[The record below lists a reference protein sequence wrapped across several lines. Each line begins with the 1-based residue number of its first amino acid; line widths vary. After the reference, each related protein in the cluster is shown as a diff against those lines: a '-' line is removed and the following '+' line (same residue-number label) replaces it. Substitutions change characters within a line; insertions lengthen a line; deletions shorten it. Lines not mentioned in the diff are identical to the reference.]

1 MLGFL
6 RKDFYM
12 LYGAYKKNLLLV
24 FLLYAALVLV
34 MKNTFFLA
42 ILIWLMAFYGLSAIT
57 MDDSCGWDRY
67 ARTLPVSSGAVIT
80 ARFLTILLLLGVA
93 VAYSLI
99 LGGVLHLF
107 LDYDGIG
114 DLLLT
119 IALVTSAALATTGI
133 LLPAASKWGVVFLTP
148 VLLKKWL
155 GTGLTDSLLRW
166 LEGLS
171 PMALSAAALGV
182 GLLVFALGGWVS
194 ARIYAKK
201 EF

>member
-34 MKNTFFLA
+34 MKNTFLLA

-80 ARFLTILLLLGVA
+80 ARFLTTLLLLG
-93 VAYSLI
+93 I
-99 LGGVLHLF
+99 
-107 LDYDGIG
+107 
-114 DLLLT
+114 
-119 IALVTSAALATTGI
+119 
-133 LLPAASKWGVVFLTP
+133 
-148 VLLKKWL
+148 
-155 GTGLTDSLLRW
+155 
-166 LEGLS
+166 
-171 PMALSAAALGV
+171 AAA
-182 GLLVFALGGWVS
+182 
-194 ARIYAKK
+194 
-201 EF
+201 